1 MRSLWRGRSATST
14 TAVRGGC
21 GGRLPTSGGPSAT
34 ATSCM
39 PRLISGAT
47 TVLYEGKPVGT
58 PDAGAFWRVIAEH
71 GVDVLFTAPTAIR
84 AIKKEDPYGEL
95 LRKHDVSSLQ
105 TLFLAGERLDP
116 ETYNWATKTL
126 NVPVVDNWWQTE
138 TGWPIAANLRG
149 LEPMEI
155 KPGSPSVPVPG
166 YDVVMLGREGA
177 AGVHRTGMG
186 DLHPA
191 PDAAG
196 HAADAVAGRPALPVR
211 RRGLPG
217 RGRIPVRYGSHRRR
231 HQRGRA
237 PALHWIDGGRHD
249 SAPRPWRS
257 ALSSMPRT
265 P

>member
-1 MRSLWRGRSATST
+1 M
-14 TAVRGGC
+14 
-21 GGRLPTSGGPSAT
+21 
-34 ATSCM
+34 
-39 PRLISGAT
+39 
-47 TVLYEGKPVGT
+47 GT

-166 YDVVMLGREGA
+166 
-177 AGVHRTGMG
+177 
-186 DLHPA
+186 
-191 PDAAG
+191 
-196 HAADAVAGRPALPVR
+196 
-211 RRGLPG
+211 
-217 RGRIPVRYGSHRRR
+217 
-231 HQRGRA
+231 
-237 PALHWIDGGRHD
+237 
-249 SAPRPWRS
+249 
-257 ALSSMPRT
+257 
-265 P
+265 